1 MKTDCAVLS
10 RSHIRRAV
18 FPALAGWLATAL
30 VFGASA
36 VSRADYVVSNLL
48 DSGPGTLRQAI
59 TDANVD
65 ASGNPVVINMTVS
78 GTVAL
83 GGMLPPITND
93 HGVTING
100 PTGGGGIPTFNI
112 NAEGY
117 RAFFIYATDAATQT
131 VQGNVS
137 ISNITIS
144 GATASGGAGGLGNY
158 GGGGGAGLGGA
169 IFVGRGN
176 VALANVSLTNNQ
188 AIGGS
193 GGAQVP
199 ADGPGGGG
207 GLGGAGGSGGTGG
220 GGLANNGGGGGGIFG
235 SPGSSPATGGFGGND
250 PLFSTGQPGALIG
263 FSSAGAGDIGEV
275 AGANGGGGGGGVT
288 GAGGGGALGTSGSF
302 SLGGGGGFGG
312 GGGAGYA
319 NGGRGGFGGGGGGG
333 VTSGNGYGGFGGGG
347 GAYGGSF
354 PGLGGFGGGDGAG
367 LGAAGAGGG
376 GGLGAGGGVF
386 VRAGGSL
393 TLTDVSFSG
402 NTVTAGMGMNAGG
415 NGSAIGQAIFLGA
428 NVIYAVSAGNTISV
442 ADSLGG
448 GNDPDA
454 AGGLTKGG
462 LGTLVLTA
470 ANSYV
475 GGTTINAG
483 TLRVKNFGLPATSVL
498 INFSGT
504 LEYDTSVG
512 NINQLRAD
520 LSGTG
525 KLIKTGSG
533 QLLMGNGGDNAINW
547 NFSPGALIDVQG
559 GSLVGGTSIN
569 DFWTNNNASLNIAA
583 GATFAGVEADV
594 QIDALTGG
602 GTFTGG
608 YFFGGSETI
617 GFANGSG
624 TFSGSLKDNDAS
636 SGWLL
641 SLVKVGT
648 GVQTLSG
655 ANTYTGSTTVNN
667 GTLTTTGSGTLGN
680 GALTVNG
687 NNGAVSVL
695 NLGKSQ
701 SVAGLSGTVS
711 GGGSARVNVAAGT
724 MLTVNQPG
732 GTTFAGTIALAAGAS
747 AGSGGALVKSNGG
760 TLEIDSGLT
769 LGNNSALAVNG
780 GKLRL
785 NIVSPSASVGNGVTA
800 SVTGSGVLELAGSAS
815 ALGTTT
821 PANRVAISNSSSAA
835 AGLLI
840 SAGHQ
845 QVGGI
850 GGVGTTQVAAG
861 ASLTADHIVQSALV
875 LSGTVGNP
883 ALVTIDGSD
892 SSGRPLTDGP
902 AWPASPAQNESFGV
916 GADPSDPV
924 GDSAINNSSL
934 VTQGSSPGST
944 SADLAEV
951 PEPSS
956 LILLATGA
964 ALLSGAVI
972 RRMNGGRIIRAD
984 DVER

>member
-1 MKTDCAVLS
+1 MKTDRAVLK

-18 FPALAGWLATAL
+18 FQALAGWLATAI
-30 VFGASA
+30 VVGASA
-36 VSRADYVVSNLL
+36 VSRADYVVSNSL
-48 DSGPGTLRQAI
+48 DSGPGSLRQAI
-59 TDANVD
+59 TDANAD
-65 ASGNPVVINMTVS
+65 ATGNPVVINITVS

-100 PTGGGGIPTFNI
+100 PTGGGGMPTFNI

-137 ISNITIS
+137 INNMAIS

-158 GGGGGAGLGGA
+158 AGGGGAGLGGA

-188 AIGGS
+188 AIGGG

-220 GGLANNGGGGGGIFG
+220 GGLVTNGGGGGGIFG
-235 SPGSSPATGGFGGND
+235 SPGSSPATGGFGGSD
-250 PLFSTGQPGALIG
+250 PLFSTGQPGAMVG
-263 FSSAGAGDIGEV
+263 FASAGAGDLGEV
-275 AGANGGGGGGGVT
+275 AGANGGGGGGGAT
-288 GAGGGGALGTSGSF
+288 AAGGGGVLGTSGSF
-302 SLGGGGGFGG
+302 TLGGDGGFGG

-319 NGGRGGFGGGGGGG
+319 TGGRGGFGGGGGAG
-333 VTSGNGYGGFGGGG
+333 VVSGNGSGGFGGGG
-347 GAYGGSF
+347 AAYGGSF
-354 PGLGGFGGGDGAG
+354 PGRGGFGGGDGSG

-393 TLTDVSFSG
+393 ALTDVSFSG
-402 NTVTAGMGMNAGG
+402 NTVSAGMGLSGGG

-428 NVIYAVSAGNTISV
+428 NVNWSVSDGKTITV
-442 ADSLGG
+442 ADTLGG
-448 GNDPDA
+448 ANDPDA

-483 TLRVKNFGLPATSVL
+483 TLRVQNSGLPATATV
-498 INFSGT
+498 INSTGT
-504 LEYDTSVG
+504 LQYDTSAG

-525 KLIKTGSG
+525 KLVKTGSG

-559 GSLVGGTSIN
+559 GTLVGGTSIN

-583 GATFAGVEADV
+583 GATFAGVEANV

-624 TFSGSLKDNDAS
+624 TFSGSLKDNDTG
-636 SGWLL
+636 SGWIL

-648 GVQTLSG
+648 GVETLSG

-667 GTLTTTGSGTLGN
+667 GTLTTTATGTLGG
-680 GALTVNG
+680 GALSVNG
-687 NNGAVSVL
+687 ENGAVSVL

-701 SVAGLSGTVS
+701 SVVSLSGTVS
-711 GGGSARVNVAAGT
+711 SGGSARVNVSAGT
-724 MLTVNQPG
+724 TLTVGQSG
-732 GTTFAGTIALAAGAS
+732 GTSFAGTIALALGATAGTGGGLAK
-747 AGSGGALVKSNGG
+747 SGGG
-760 TLEIDSGLT
+760 TLEIDGGLT
-769 LGNNSALAVNG
+769 LGNNSSLAVSG

-785 NIVSPSASVGNGVTA
+785 NIASPSANVGNGVTA
-800 SVTGSGVLELAGSAS
+800 TITGSGVLELAGSIS
-815 ALGTTT
+815 AFGTTT
-821 PANRVAISNSSSAA
+821 PPNRVTITNSSSAA

-861 ASLTADHIVQSALV
+861 ASLTADHIVQGALV
-875 LSGTVGNP
+875 LNGAAGNR
-883 ALVTIDGSD
+883 ALVTIDASD
-892 SSGRPLTDGP
+892 SNGNPLVGF
-902 AWPASPAQNESFGV
+902 ASADSNQSFGV
-916 GADPSDPV
+916 GADLSGPI
-924 GDSAINNSSL
+924 GDSTINNSILAEPALSP
-934 VTQGSSPGST
+934 VSPG
-944 SADLAEV
+944 AGLAVV

-956 LILLATGA
+956 LVLFAVGFV
-964 ALLSGAVI
+964 LLSVAAVLET
-972 RRMNGGRIIRAD
+972 RKKCQFAGSAVVLNG
-984 DVER
+984 